1 MPIRAPR
8 TATQN
13 TIGGRAAAA
22 PNGSGAAQRIQQSHS
37 VTGLAAS
44 GQFLVAASGQISM
57 TVNTQ
62 RSPGRQQPWRVRREI
77 TVPQGDTHARR
88 RMAMRGA
95 ERVCGPDRVPSMIF
109 PRAGRPAGG
118 PPDNGRNRGDKRFGG
133 PLIRPGR
140 CPLYRSWPSVDD
152 QLGITPRASPDSSG
166 YIFAAQ
172 PQRFCSSC
180 PLFKRHA
187 DVTWGYM
194 SVHSRKQADSDGH
207 SGTSSGQKQQP
218 ARPGKPSSR
227 AISAG
232 GGRCWV
238 RTNVG

>member
-1 MPIRAPR
+1 MHGARAESP
-8 TATQN
+8 QSVSPS
-13 TIGGRAAAA
+13 AAATR
-22 PNGSGAAQRIQQSHS
+22 PEGTLPKCRSGRPEQPRRTPSAAEPLRHRTDQAQRQRIQQSHS

-140 CPLYRSWPSVDD
+140 CPLYRRYVI
-152 QLGITPRASPDSSG
+152 QL
-166 YIFAAQ
+166 
-172 PQRFCSSC
+172 
-180 PLFKRHA
+180 
-187 DVTWGYM
+187 M
-194 SVHSRKQADSDGH
+194 
-207 SGTSSGQKQQP
+207 
-218 ARPGKPSSR
+218 
-227 AISAG
+227 
-232 GGRCWV
+232 
-238 RTNVG
+238 